1 MMDIK
6 FVKLDGTMT
15 LKLGVRKKNKVENLR
30 LLLFVYIE
38 NINKNSELED
48 YRSSPQRA

>member
-15 LKLGVRKKNKVENLR
+15 LKLGVKKINKIIENLR
-30 LLLFVYIE
+30 LLLFVYI
-38 NINKNSELED
+38 
-48 YRSSPQRA
+48 YRKYK